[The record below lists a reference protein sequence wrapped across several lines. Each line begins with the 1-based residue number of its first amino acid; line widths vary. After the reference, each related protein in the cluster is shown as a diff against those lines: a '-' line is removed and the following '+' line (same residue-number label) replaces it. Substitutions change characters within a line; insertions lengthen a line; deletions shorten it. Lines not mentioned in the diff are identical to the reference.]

1 MSSHR
6 VRRRHLATARHRTPL
21 RHESRLVPI
30 AAPTPA
36 LTPPAMERP
45 SRTPAPRHR
54 RLPSSIDMPTMRR
67 PPSAPPPREGSRPL
81 LSPLQSA
88 ARALLPC
95 AVYAWPPHASRLG
108 AQKDGLGAAVTTR
121 PNIVTS
127 AFPTKLQKFSH
138 LYHRRSGTLRSLASL
153 IKVQSLFLRE

>member
-1 MSSHR
+1 
-6 VRRRHLATARHRTPL
+6 
-21 RHESRLVPI
+21 
-30 AAPTPA
+30 
-36 LTPPAMERP
+36 MERP

-108 AQKDGLGAAVTTR
+108 AQKDGLGAAVTMN
-121 PNIVTS
+121 PDEPGSPLAVLK
-127 AFPTKLQKFSH
+127 A
-138 LYHRRSGTLRSLASL
+138 SLASL
-153 IKVQSLFLRE
+153 LEAQAKSQ